1 MANDIIK
8 PVFAPQ
14 LFIPHGVKDVTFYT
28 KAFGAVELRR
38 FSNDD
43 GSIHV
48 AEFSIHGTLFHL
60 HEDTARTNTYSPAK
74 HNSTSVIIGLFVPD
88 VDTVMKNALAAGAQQ
103 TSPAQDYDYGY
114 RQGEIRDPFG
124 HLWLIE
130 KKI

>member
-1 MANDIIK
+1 MPNDLNK

-14 LFIPHGVKDVTFYT
+14 LFIPHGVKNVEFYS

-43 GSIHV
+43 GTVHV
-48 AEFSIHGTLFHL
+48 AEFSINGTLFHL
-60 HEDTARTNTYSPAK
+60 HEDTERTNAFSPAK
-74 HNSTSVIIGLFVPD
+74 YNSTSVTIGLFVND
-88 VDTVMKNALAAGAQQ
+88 VDAVMKAALAAGARQ
-103 TSPAQDYDYGY
+103 TSAAQDYDYGY
-114 RQGEIRDPFG
+114 RQGEIKDPFG